1 MHACSLRSAS
11 LLVLPLA
18 VALAAA
24 PAQAETLNTPRLTGI
39 DNFRDVAGTTSAYS
53 TAHDGVM
60 RGGVFYRSN
69 ALTPTA
75 SDLATLNGLG
85 ISHVF
90 DLRTPSEIAGTPDT
104 LPTGAVYENINII
117 GSSTVN
123 MSLTSAA
130 ASRQMMQDMNRAFVT
145 DAGQRAQY
153 RHLFEELAAADDAAL
168 FHCTAGKDRTGW
180 TAAMLQSIAGV
191 DSATIMQDYLATNT
205 YTAARTAATLAQ
217 LNKMS
222 PAFAAIYQPLLGVES
237 SYLQAG
243 LDQIQASY
251 GSVQNYLTQGLG
263 LDQET
268 LYVLRGKLV
277 RFNSLPGQ
285 AGFAR
290 NDAAGA
296 GLLAALQDSDLS
308 GHYTAYNYYLQSAI
322 DAGTLS
328 GVESRVGGQI
338 HADAGS
344 YLLREAGQIDDAIAP
359 YASGR
364 DLKDGE
370 TRLWM
375 TALASYVGTDSRD
388 GVASSNEHAQG
399 TLIGATHR
407 FSDNLSARAGAGY
420 NWGSLGSAGADADA
434 DLALLTVGGRWALED
449 LNQGLY
455 ADLRLDAG
463 WIDYDSKR
471 DLGNGLGTPKGDSNG
486 SFFAATGLL
495 GYRLHAGGLDLEP
508 SIGLRSARVKLDDF
522 HEKGSDLALDVDGT
536 DRSLNS
542 ALLGLDIG
550 LANQSLGD
558 WNVAPGVSLGYEHF
572 MNDPQVTSNASLAGF
587 EVEQVSAFDSNYLV
601 KAGLNLKATR
611 GDLSLGAEVK
621 ALSGG
626 DSHGVAGTLTAGI
639 AF

>member
-1 MHACSLRSAS
+1 MHARLLRSAS
-11 LLVLPLA
+11 LLMLPLA
-18 VALAAA
+18 ATLAAA
-24 PAQAETLNTPRLTGI
+24 PALADTLNTPRLTGI
-39 DNFRDVAGTTSAYS
+39 DNFRDVAGTTSAY
-53 TAHDGVM
+53 TTTHDGVM
-60 RGGVFYRSN
+60 RAGVFYRSN

-75 SDLATLNGLG
+75 SDLATLNSLG
-85 ISHVF
+85 IGNVF

-104 LPTGAVYENINII
+104 LPTGAAYENINIV
-117 GSSTVN
+117 GSANVN
-123 MSLTSAA
+123 VSLTSAA

-145 DAGQRAQY
+145 DTAQRAQF
-153 RHLFEELAAADDAAL
+153 RHLFEELASADDAAL

-180 TAAMLQSIAGV
+180 TAAILQSIAGV
-191 DSATIMQDYLATNT
+191 SSSDIMSNYLATND
-205 YTAARTAATLAQ
+205 YTAKRVAATLAA
-217 LNKMS
+217 LPS
-222 PAFAAIYQPLLGVES
+222 SYVSIYAPLLGVEA

-243 LDQIQASY
+243 LDQIQTSY
-251 GSVQNYLTQGLG
+251 GSLQNYLTQGLG

-296 GLLAALQDSDLS
+296 SLLATLQDSDLS
-308 GHYTAYNYYLQSAI
+308 GHYSAYNYYLQSAI
-322 DAGTLS
+322 DAGTL
-328 GVESRVGGQI
+328 GGMESRVGGQI

-344 YLLREAGQIDDAIAP
+344 YLLRESDQIDDAIAP

-364 DLKDGE
+364 ELKDGE

-375 TALASYVGTDSRD
+375 TALAGYMGTDNRD

-407 FSDNLSARAGAGY
+407 FGDNLSARAGAGY
-420 NWGSLGSAGADADA
+420 SWGSLGSAGADADA
-434 DLALLTVGGRWALED
+434 NLALVTLGGRWALDD
-449 LNQGLY
+449 LNLGLY
-455 ADLRLDAG
+455 ADVRLDAG

-471 DLGNGLGTPKGDSNG
+471 DLGNGLGTAKGDSNG
-486 SFFAATGLL
+486 SFYAATGLL

-508 SIGLRSARVKLDDF
+508 TIGLRSARVKLDDF

-550 LANQSLGD
+550 LANQSLGN
-558 WNVAPGVSLGYEHF
+558 WTVTPGVSLGYERF
-572 MNDPQVTSNASLAGF
+572 MNDPQVNSDASVQGF
-587 EVEQVSAFDSNYLV
+587 EIEQVSAFDSRHLV
-601 KAGLNLKATR
+601 KAGLNLKATQ
-611 GDLSLGAEVK
+611 GDLTLAAQIK
-621 ALSGG
+621 ALSGD
-626 DSHGVAGTLTAGI
+626 DSHGVAGNLSASI

>member
-1 MHACSLRSAS
+1 MHARLLRSAS
-11 LLVLPLA
+11 LLMPPLA
-18 VALAAA
+18 ALAAAA
-24 PAQAETLNTPRLTGI
+24 PAQAEILNTPRLTGI
-39 DNFRDVAGTTSAYS
+39 DNFRDIAGTTSAYG

-90 DLRTPSEIAGTPDT
+90 DLRTPTEIAGTPDT
-104 LPTGAVYENINII
+104 LPAGAVYENVNIV
-117 GSSTVN
+117 GSSNVN
-123 MSLTSAA
+123 LSLTSAA

-145 DAGQRAQY
+145 DASQRAQY

-191 DSATIMQDYLATNT
+191 DSATILQDYLATNA
-205 YTAARTAATLAQ
+205 YTAERTAATLAQ
-217 LNKMS
+217 LNALS
-222 PAFAAIYQPLLGVES
+222 PTFAAIYQPLLGVEA

-243 LDQIQASY
+243 LDQLQASY
-251 GSVQNYLTQGLG
+251 GSVENYLTQGLG

-290 NDAAGA
+290 NAAAGA
-296 GLLAALQDSDLS
+296 GLLAALQDSELS
-308 GHYTAYNYYLQSAI
+308 GRYSAYNYYLQSAI
-322 DAGTLS
+322 DAGTLG

-364 DLKDGE
+364 ELKDGE

-375 TALASYVGTDSRD
+375 TALASYLGTDSRD

-407 FSDNLSARAGAGY
+407 FSDNLSARVGAGY
-420 NWGSLGSAGADADA
+420 SWGSLGSAGADADA
-434 DLALLTVGGRWALED
+434 DLALLTLGARWAPDD
-449 LNQGLY
+449 LSQGLY

-463 WIDYDSKR
+463 WIDYDGKR
-471 DLGNGLGTPKGDSNG
+471 DLGNGLGIAKGDGNG
-486 SFFAATGLL
+486 SFYAATGLL
-495 GYRLHAGGLDLEP
+495 GYRLHVGGLDLEP
-508 SIGLRSARVKLDDF
+508 SISLRSARVKLDDF

-550 LANQSLGD
+550 LANQSLGN
-558 WNVAPGVSLGYEHF
+558 WTLAPGVSLGYERF
-572 MNDPQVTSNASLAGF
+572 LNDPQVVSNASLEGF
-587 EVEQVSAFDSNYLV
+587 EVEQVSAFDSHHLV
-601 KAGLNLKATR
+601 KAGLKLTATR
-611 GDLSLGAEVK
+611 DALTLGAEVK
-621 ALSGG
+621 ALSGE
-626 DSHGVAGTLTAGI
+626 DSHGVAGNLSASL